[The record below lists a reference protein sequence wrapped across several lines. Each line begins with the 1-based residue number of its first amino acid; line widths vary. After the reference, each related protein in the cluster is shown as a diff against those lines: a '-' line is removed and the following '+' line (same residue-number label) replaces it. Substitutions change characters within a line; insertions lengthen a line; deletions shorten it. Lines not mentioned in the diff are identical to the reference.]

1 MKLHILIIVLQKSYF
16 LQRMS
21 KLDIFNSRNKL
32 GKAAKISQRKLLY
45 MQRLYMSEIL
55 PSLVH
60 VNGQDNYLL
69 FKRRRKTL
77 AVGFT
82 TSAKFIIAIAKDLLY
97 KENIP
102 SQYILTYGFM

>member
-1 MKLHILIIVLQKSYF
+1 
-16 LQRMS
+16 
-21 KLDIFNSRNKL
+21 
-32 GKAAKISQRKLLY
+32 

-55 PSLVH
+55 PCLVH

-69 FKRRRKTL
+69 LKRRRKTL

-82 TSAKFIIAIAKDLLY
+82 TSAKFIIAITKYLLY
-97 KENIP
+97 KENDI